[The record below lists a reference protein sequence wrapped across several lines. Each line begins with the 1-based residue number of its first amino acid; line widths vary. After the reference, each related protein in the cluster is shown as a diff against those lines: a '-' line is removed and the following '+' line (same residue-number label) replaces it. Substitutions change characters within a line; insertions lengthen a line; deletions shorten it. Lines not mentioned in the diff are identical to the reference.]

1 VFTRTA
7 KPRLVP
13 CTICGAE
20 FKAIRRDA
28 LTCSARCRKTAWLLK
43 VSPKDQLKP
52 PKPLVYQQICEVCL
66 KGFVSKRSDA
76 QTCSAR
82 CRKVRSRS
90 EIGHLDRLER
100 LAANYDEAEYRKE
113 ADARDRR
120 YAEMFE
126 KAFGHPRKLRKRKRP
141 SSFFREIKRSQA
153 HIKHLENIIKQRK
166 RISKAMTP

>member
-1 VFTRTA
+1 MFIRRA

-43 VSPKDQLKP
+43 VSQKDQLKNP
-52 PKPLVYQQICEVCL
+52 SVYQQTCEVCL
-66 KGFVSKRSDA
+66 KDFISKRSDA

-82 CRKVRSRS
+82 CPKVRSRS
-90 EIGHLDRLER
+90 EVGHLDRLER
-100 LAANYDEAEYRKE
+100 LAANYDEAEARKE

-126 KAFGHPRKLRKRKRP
+126 KARYNRKLWMKR
-141 SSFFREIKRSQA
+141 
-153 HIKHLENIIKQRK
+153 
-166 RISKAMTP
+166 